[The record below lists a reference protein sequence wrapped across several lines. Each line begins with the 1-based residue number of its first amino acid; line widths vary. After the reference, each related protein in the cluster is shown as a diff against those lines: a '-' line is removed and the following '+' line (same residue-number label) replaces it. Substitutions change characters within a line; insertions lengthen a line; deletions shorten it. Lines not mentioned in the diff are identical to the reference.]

1 MQQSQYLGSSGLST
15 NSHSPTKGNS
25 PSLLNGSLPSHRLSQ
40 TSANVPSLTSNNSP
54 NKLHV
59 LTNCNNSLKRSEKMK
74 DIILII
80 CLTIILAFLFI
91 TTIELSTT
99 LVKYKN
105 EEDILLF
112 NLTII
117 NNQTKLEKQ
126 INSPINSFFACVWIF
141 NFLLFIICLFV
152 HIFIYQRRSQSN
164 RARAAFLR

>member
-1 MQQSQYLGSSGLST
+1 MQQSQYLGSGGLNK
-15 NSHSPTKGNS
+15 NSYSPTKGNL

-54 NKLHV
+54 NKLHI
-59 LTNCNNSLKRSEKMK
+59 LTNCNNSLKQSEKMK
-74 DIILII
+74 DMILII

-91 TTIELSTT
+91 TTIELSTI

-141 NFLLFIICLFV
+141 NLLLFIICLFV
-152 HIFIYQRRSQSN
+152 HIFIYQQRSQRN